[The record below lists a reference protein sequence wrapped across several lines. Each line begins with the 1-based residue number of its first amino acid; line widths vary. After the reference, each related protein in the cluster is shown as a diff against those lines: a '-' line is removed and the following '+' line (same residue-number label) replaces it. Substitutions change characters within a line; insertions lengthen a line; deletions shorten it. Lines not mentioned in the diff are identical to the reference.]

1 MAEVKVL
8 IEGHHTKNEDN
19 RPKIGS
25 TVTLIRGRSNI
36 LVDTGSFLDK
46 DTLISGLEKEGLT
59 PDDIDAVIITHLDLD
74 HIVNTYLFRDA
85 KIFCKFRGGEYPGQ
99 THFPSEGSLERTDL
113 LKRDLIDEDIE
124 IMLTPGHAEDMIS
137 VIVNTPEG
145 KVVVAGDAFPSKEWM
160 DPDRQ
165 PSPIL
170 TDVEKFN
177 KSRKRILEV
186 ADYIVPGHGEMFK
199 VRTAATSMAER
210 KKYSMEEEL

>member
-8 IEGHHTKNEDN
+8 IEGHHTKNADN

-25 TVTLIRGRSNI
+25 TVTLIKSHSNI

-46 DTLISGLEKEGLT
+46 EPLLHELVKEDLA
-59 PDDIDAVIITHLDLD
+59 PEDIDVVIITHLDLD
-74 HIVNTYLFRDA
+74 HIVNIHLFRNA

-99 THFPSEGSLERTDL
+99 THFPSEGSLERTDI
-113 LKRDLIDEDIE
+113 LKKDLIDKDIE
-124 IMLTPGHAEDMIS
+124 IILTPGHAEDMIS
-137 VIVNTPEG
+137 VIVNTPGG

-165 PSPIL
+165 PSEIL

-177 KSRKRILEV
+177 ESRKKILAI

-199 VRTAATSMAER
+199 VER
-210 KKYSMEEEL
+210 RRA